1 MGTEGLTGQ
10 TMETASGHNP
20 AEGTKAIIAAFF
32 ANLGIAITK
41 FIAAFFSGSSAM
53 LAEAVHSVADTC
65 NQLLLLIGGKRAK
78 RKASKKHPFGYGRER
93 YLYAFVVGIVLFTV
107 GGVFSIYEGVNK
119 FRHPEPLSMWWLPL
133 LVLTIAIVLESLS
146 IRVAINESRPL
157 KRDDES
163 WWSFIQRT
171 KSPELATVLLEDFAA
186 LVGLIIALIGVGITV
201 VTGNG
206 LFDAVA
212 TVLIGILLIVIA
224 AILVKKVSSLLVG
237 EGANSEDEQS
247 ITEAFLASPGID
259 RIIHMKTLYLGPEEL
274 MIGAKVSVT
283 ADKKVREVAA
293 IINIAEANVRRKVPH
308 AKVIYVEPDV
318 WIDPSEQ
325 PLTED
330 IITLSYD

>member
-1 MGTEGLTGQ
+1 MGNHGVTE
-10 TMETASGHNP
+10 ETVRQAAEHNP

-53 LAEAVHSVADTC
+53 LAEAVHSVADTG

-78 RKASKKHPFGYGRER
+78 RQASKKHPFGYGRER
-93 YLYAFVVGIVLFTV
+93 YLYAFVVGVVLFTV

-119 FRHPEPLSMWWLPL
+119 FRHPEPITMWWLPL
-133 LVLTIAIVLESLS
+133 LVLGIAIVLETMS
-146 IRVAINESRPL
+146 IRVAIRESLPL
-157 KRDDES
+157 KGDDT
-163 WWSFIQRT
+163 WWGFIQRT

-186 LVGLIIALIGVGITV
+186 LVGLLIAFVGVSITT

-206 LFDAVA
+206 LFDALA
-212 TVLIGILLIVIA
+212 TVMIGVLLITVAI
-224 AILVKKVSSLLVG
+224 ILVKKVSSLLVG
-237 EGANSEDEQS
+237 EGANTEDETKIVQ
-247 ITEAFLASPGID
+247 AFLTSPGID

-274 MIGAKVSVT
+274 MIGVKVSVT
-283 ADKKVREVAA
+283 PEKRVREVAA
-293 IINIAEANVRRKVPH
+293 IINMAEANVRKQVPQ

-318 WIDPSEQ
+318 WIDPAAQ